1 MKKVLT
7 ASVCLAILLSQSAC
21 LKTRSQLRGD
31 DDDSSSQTAK
41 PIPNTPQDVQ
51 PQGQYAVDEIKT
63 TMTTL
68 EGRVEDLERA
78 NKDQAASAKDNTTS
92 EQLKKLDARIAELE
106 AAQTN
111 MLEAI
116 KKMQDQGPAV
126 DPTSLFNSGKAK
138 FDAEDW
144 DGAIE
149 AFNGFLKNPASKQN
163 AKATEDATFMRAECF
178 FKNQKYKQAIADYSE
193 FPEKYTKSKHMPEAL
208 YKIGISFEALGSEDD
223 AKGFFQLLVDK
234 FPKSTQAKK
243 VKSKLK

>member
-7 ASVCLAILLSQSAC
+7 ASIYLAILLSLNGC

-78 NKDQAASAKDNTTS
+78 QKDQAAASKDTTTS
-92 EQLKKLDARIAELE
+92 DQLKKLDARITELE
-106 AAQTN
+106 TAQTN

-126 DPTSLFNSGKAK
+126 DPASLFDSGKAK

-144 DGAIE
+144 NGAID
-149 AFNGFLKNPASKQN
+149 AFSAFMKNPAAKNSKQM
-163 AKATEDATFMRAECF
+163 EDATFMRGESY

>member
-7 ASVCLAILLSQSAC
+7 TSICLAVLLSQSAC

-31 DDDSSSQTAK
+31 DDDSAQTAK
-41 PIPNTPQDVQ
+41 PIPNTPQEVQ
-51 PQGQYAVDEIKT
+51 PQGGYAMDELKT
-63 TMTTL
+63 SMTTL

-78 NKDQAASAKDNTTS
+78 QKDQAAAAKDTTT
-92 EQLKKLDARIAELE
+92 QDALKKLDARITELE
-106 AAQTN
+106 TAQAN

-126 DPTSLFNSGKAK
+126 DPASLFDKGKAK

-149 AFNGFLKNPASKQN
+149 AFTSFLKNPASKQN
-163 AKATEDATFMRAECF
+163 AKQTEDATFMRAESF

-234 FPKSTQAKK
+234 FPKSSQAKK